1 VQRKLTIF
9 PALLLAQYWPYV
21 RAENLTVLSRNMTKK
36 NSLKPAVRR
45 IAWRP
50 TTPIPKTLSVTIS
63 KRKRE

>member
-1 VQRKLTIF
+1 
-9 PALLLAQYWPYV
+9 
-21 RAENLTVLSRNMTKK
+21 MTEK

-63 KRKRE
+63 QRKRECGICNPLTPSYKASCARPR